1 MGELTLKKYVIFTCL
16 VLLLV
21 SGCAYE
27 PTIRQID
34 ADRMIL
40 ANTFE
45 ELVEVSDLIVKA
57 KVLPGKENKVQSQEA
72 CGYTLTK
79 LQILETFKGDVA
91 TDEIVTITEE
101 YYQDKDGI
109 WIDGNYLPAN
119 ENQEYIFFL
128 MKYGA
133 KSYWSGMYYPTDLE
147 RGKYSLKDSILDNPD
162 SIDTLSDADLEIWK
176 DPNNEYRQW
185 YKQVIEKY
193 YPNH

>member
-21 SGCAYE
+21 SGCANE
-27 PTIRQID
+27 PMIRQID
-34 ADRMIL
+34 ADRIIR
-40 ANTFE
+40 AYTFE

-57 KVLPGKENKVQSQEA
+57 KVLPGKVNKEDTPEV
-72 CGYTLTK
+72 GGHTITK
-79 LQILETFKGDVA
+79 LQVLEASKGHIDP
-91 TDEIVTITEE
+91 DKIVTITEG

-109 WIDGNYLPAN
+109 WTYGNYLPAN

-147 RGKYSLKDSILDNPD
+147 RGKYSLNDSILDNLD
-162 SIDTLSDADLEIWK
+162 TIDKLSDADLEIWK

-185 YKQVIEKY
+185 YKQVVEKY